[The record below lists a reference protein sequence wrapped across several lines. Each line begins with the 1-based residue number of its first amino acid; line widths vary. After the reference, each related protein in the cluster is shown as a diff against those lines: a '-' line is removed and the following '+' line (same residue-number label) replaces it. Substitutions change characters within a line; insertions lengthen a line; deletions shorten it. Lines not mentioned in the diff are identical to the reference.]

1 MLHILHL
8 VSPVHAFLVTRL
20 GYFSVFMLNFL
31 LNQYEPCS
39 IENHFNQKNPQKTDN
54 RMSLV
59 VLDVECIEIKTVKK
73 LVVH

>member
-1 MLHILHL
+1 
-8 VSPVHAFLVTRL
+8 
-20 GYFSVFMLNFL
+20 MLNFL
-31 LNQYEPCS
+31 LNQYESCS